1 MNSINK
7 ISKKWKL
14 DRIRLS
20 IDGSTDIIGWCVF
33 NGMKRVKSGVFRA
46 QSGNI
51 DKRIE
56 SVRIFLDTI
65 IKQYKIEEV
74 ILEDIQLQYRNRMPQ
89 VKVYR
94 ALAMVRGV
102 MSNVA
107 YQNKCDCYFILPNE
121 WRSILGIKCGG
132 RNDRE
137 ISKKSAELFIKKFTE
152 DLMEI
157 DEIEAICLGMAFIL
171 FNNDNE
177 VTQLG

>member
-1 MNSINK
+1 MECINK
-7 ISKKWKL
+7 VNKKWKL
-14 DRIRLS
+14 DRRRLAL
-20 IDGSTDIIGWCVF
+20 DGSTDIVGWCIF
-33 NGMKRVKSGVFRA
+33 DGMNRIKSGVFRA

-56 SVRIFLDTI
+56 SIRLFVDMI
-65 IKQYKIEEV
+65 IKEYNVDEV

-102 MSNVA
+102 LANVA
-107 YQNKCDCYFILPNE
+107 FQNKCEHYFILPNE

-137 ISKKSAELFIKKFTE
+137 ISKKSAEIFITKFTE
-152 DLMEI
+152 EKMEI

-171 FNNDNE
+171 FNNGNE
-177 VTQLG
+177 VK